1 MVARGAGIFVPPGTP
16 KTGHNRGSYGASPA
30 TKANNTFG
38 YTLHWSCSSSRE
50 YIPQAMANICK
61 AQGIPMVGN
70 AAGNSK
76 IFLDGTGEAVIAEM
90 GRGSVYP

>member
-1 MVARGAGIFVPPGTP
+1 
-16 KTGHNRGSYGASPA
+16 
-30 TKANNTFG
+30 
-38 YTLHWSCSSSRE
+38 
-50 YIPQAMANICK
+50 MANICK